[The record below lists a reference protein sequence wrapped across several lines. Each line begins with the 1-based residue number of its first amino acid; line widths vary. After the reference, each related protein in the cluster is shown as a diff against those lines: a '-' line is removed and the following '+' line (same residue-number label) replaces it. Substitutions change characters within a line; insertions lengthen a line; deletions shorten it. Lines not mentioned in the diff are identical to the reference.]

1 MVDSAFNKQPAGGCL
16 QVYKPL
22 LHPETT
28 RPMVSSLTPIN
39 RSHQRLKRRA
49 QCIMASDSEWAM
61 VKALADR
68 AGLGISDYVRRQL
81 LDEPELAPDPKPETP
96 SLPFNDELF
105 REVVE
110 CVLIHHGLLKEHYDR
125 DPELKARMVRITRRV
140 QRNLEMKTGSR

>member
-1 MVDSAFNKQPAGGCL
+1 MDRYSDLGRTHHRV
-16 QVYKPL
+16 
-22 LHPETT
+22 
-28 RPMVSSLTPIN
+28 
-39 RSHQRLKRRA
+39 KRRT
-49 QCIMASDSEWAM
+49 QSVMASDSEWAM

-81 LDEPELAPDPKPETP
+81 LDQPELAPNPKLESS
-96 SLPFNDELF
+96 SLPIPEDLF

-125 DPELKARMVRITRRV
+125 DPELKARMERITRRV